1 MAWPLASQN
10 VLAQGSFYISM
21 AFAGQLGRD
30 ALSAAVLGTSILNVT
45 GFAALA
51 GLASAMETLCGQ
63 VLYRVW
69 VCALTACTAAVRPG
83 CGALRLAH
91 LHSAL
96 WPALALP
103 CALLMLL
110 PVLGMCFALQQGG
123 AGAQRALHAV

>member
-10 VLAQGSFYISM
+10 VFAQGSFYISM

-63 VLYRVW
+63 VHCLRMNIP
-69 VCALTACTAAVRPG
+69 ALSSDSYQVRPD
-83 CGALRLAH
+83 
-91 LHSAL
+91 
-96 WPALALP
+96 PPLP
-103 CALLMLL
+103 C
-110 PVLGMCFALQQGG
+110 VGDGIDGTFQ
-123 AGAQRALHAV
+123 

>member
-63 VLYRVW
+63 VLLI
-69 VCALTACTAAVRPG
+69 CAASVKGAQLLSGLT
-83 CGALRLAH
+83 
-91 LHSAL
+91 
-96 WPALALP
+96 
-103 CALLMLL
+103 LL
-110 PVLGMCFALQQGG
+110 PFGL
-123 AGAQRALHAV
+123 RASA

>member
-1 MAWPLASQN
+1 VAPAGCRLFKMAWPLASQN

-63 VLYRVW
+63 VPCILQLV
-69 VCALTACTAAVRPG
+69 PG
-83 CGALRLAH
+83 EIYG
-91 LHSAL
+91 
-96 WPALALP
+96 
-103 CALLMLL
+103 
-110 PVLGMCFALQQGG
+110 
-123 AGAQRALHAV
+123 

>member
-1 MAWPLASQN
+1 MDCTAKLGSANTAGCRLFKMAWPLASQN

-63 VLYRVW
+63 VRCKGW
-69 VCALTACTAAVRPG
+69 
-83 CGALRLAH
+83 
-91 LHSAL
+91 
-96 WPALALP
+96 
-103 CALLMLL
+103 
-110 PVLGMCFALQQGG
+110 
-123 AGAQRALHAV
+123 